1 MQEAPL
7 PDIKM
12 LVTLIA
18 KGDEKAFRMLFERY
32 KERFYKTAF
41 KMIRLADQAQEIVEE
56 VFVSIWIK
64 REQIALAEKPENY
77 LFTILQN
84 SIYAALRKIVQERS
98 HKLRISD
105 ERENTVD
112 SVENQLIEKEKAAII
127 EGVISRLPSQQ
138 KTIYRLAKQDGMSR
152 DEIAKELNIS
162 PNTVRNQLAAAVDSL
177 RTWAKTN
184 RSALGWAVPFLSLH
198 YII

>member
-1 MQEAPL
+1 MQQVPQF
-7 PDIKM
+7 DIKI
-12 LVTLIA
+12 LLTRIVE
-18 KGDEKAFRMLFERY
+18 GDENAFRMLFEHY
-32 KERFYKTAF
+32 KERFYTAAF
-41 KMIRLADQAQEIVEE
+41 KMIRSADQAEEIVEE

-84 SIYAALRKIVQERS
+84 TVYAAFRKTVQERR

-105 ERENTVD
+105 EREKTVD
-112 SVENQLIEKEKAAII
+112 SVENQLIEKEKTAII
-127 EGVISRLPSQQ
+127 ESVISRLPTQQ

-152 DEIAKELNIS
+152 EEIAKQLNIS
-162 PNTVRNQLAAAVDSL
+162 PNTVRNHLAAAVDSL

-184 RSALGWAVPFLSLH
+184 ESALGW
-198 YII
+198 I